1 MSLALWGE
9 VRGGS
14 LVGLSPYPVGSDVI
28 SKYIMAE
35 LSPIVGHPA
44 GVTKLLDV
52 EKTHTSVIR
61 SVECLVV

>member
-1 MSLALWGE
+1 M
-9 VRGGS
+9 
-14 LVGLSPYPVGSDVI
+14 GLSPYPVGSDVI

-52 EKTHTSVIR
+52 EKTHTSGIR